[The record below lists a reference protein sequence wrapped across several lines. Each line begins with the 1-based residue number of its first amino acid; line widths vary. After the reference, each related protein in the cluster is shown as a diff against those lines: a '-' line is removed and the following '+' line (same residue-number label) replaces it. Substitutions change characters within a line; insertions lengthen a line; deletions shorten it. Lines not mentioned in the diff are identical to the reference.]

1 MLSALDYRVT
11 RLPNGAR
18 IASVE
23 MPHMRS
29 VSLGFWVGVG
39 GRHESLKECGL
50 SHFIEHLLF
59 KGTKRRNA
67 KQLTED
73 VEGLGGYI
81 NAFTTEDHTCYYAR
95 AGAQHLP
102 EVCDV
107 LCDMFVNSQ
116 FAPAEIERERE
127 VIREEI
133 LSYRDQPEQH
143 ASDLL
148 TETMWPRHPLG
159 RPLTGT
165 VRAWRA
171 FIGRRFGVS

>member
-1 MLSALDYRVT
+1 MLSDSDYRLT

-39 GRHESLKECGL
+39 GRHETLSECGL

-59 KGTKRRNA
+59 KGTKRRTA
-67 KQLTED
+67 RQITET

-95 AGAQHLP
+95 AGAPHLAQ
-102 EVCDV
+102 VADV
-107 LCDMFVNSQ
+107 LCDMFLQS
-116 FAPAEIERERE
+116 R
-127 VIREEI
+127 
-133 LSYRDQPEQH
+133 
-143 ASDLL
+143 
-148 TETMWPRHPLG
+148 
-159 RPLTGT
+159 
-165 VRAWRA
+165 
-171 FIGRRFGVS
+171 